1 MLYYIFIHLSC
12 ASSCNSDMRES
23 IYSYM
28 KKDSFPNEKTW
39 VISICQSALGLR
51 PQGLTHIGKL
61 FIVVG
66 QCKQEWTI
74 SQADS
79 RGIWNWYLEAEVFW
93 WWSEWEAQASLKTEA
108 TVALVSESAKTFR
121 AFQGPGSRKGPGSRN
136 ELECGQWRIL
146 CFFSK
151 FAAAT

>member
-66 QCKQEWTI
+66 QCKQERTI

-79 RGIWNWYLEAEVFW
+79 RGIWNWYLNAIVFW
-93 WWSEWEAQASLKTEA
+93 WWSEWEAW
-108 TVALVSESAKTFR
+108 V
-121 AFQGPGSRKGPGSRN
+121 PGSSPCGSRVIRSGDGVGN
-136 ELECGQWRIL
+136 QIRLFIYRYKERLGKNSVVGKIEEERGCIPW
-146 CFFSK
+146 C
-151 FAAAT
+151 T